1 MLDNDD
7 FYPTPSNLAIKMVN
21 MIDPS
26 FSSRIL
32 EPSAGSGNIAEKV
45 KDSHRYRR
53 IDIDC
58 IESDERLRSVLIGK
72 NFNVIDTD
80 FLSYQPTKQYDTII
94 MNPPFSNGANHL
106 LKAWEILY
114 HGDIICLL
122 NAETIKNPYSK
133 ERQLLLNII
142 DDNGSCEFIEN
153 SFSYAERRTNV
164 EVALIK
170 LSKRQSIKSDY
181 FDSMKI
187 SNDVDEPELNK
198 NEIAIPSSQI
208 ENSVIAY
215 NKAIE
220 CKKEAIIKEMEAE
233 YYARMIRKSSD
244 SRSDNEITKDTKES
258 LNEYIDKL
266 RESAWS
272 DIMSMAD
279 FRRNLTEKVRKDID
293 AQMDIIKKLEF
304 TVKNITSFLHKLIND
319 QKSIANNCVLDIFDL
334 LTKYYPENRVHIEG
348 WKSND
353 VFFVGRRCVLP
364 YMTELGWSGELRVHY
379 NAKEKLRDIERVMK
393 LLMGNTDS
401 PAEIIESHK
410 DLSNIKIETK
420 YADFRFYKK
429 GTMHIYFNKKFI
441 DFLNINVGRQRGWL
455 PESDDKIP
463 EKFWL
468 MNEN

>member
-1 MLDNDD
+1 MNNNPD
-7 FYPTPSNLAIKMVN
+7 FYPTPDKLAIKMVS
-21 MIDPS
+21 MIDS
-26 FSSRIL
+26 KFSSRIL
-32 EPSAGSGNIAEKV
+32 EPSAGAGNIAEHV
-45 KDSHRYRR
+45 KNTYRYGRTE
-53 IDIDC
+53 IDC
-58 IESDERLRSVLIGK
+58 IESDERLRSILIGK
-72 NFNVIDTD
+72 KFNVIDTD
-80 FLSYQPTKQYDTII
+80 FLSYEPTKQYDTII
-94 MNPPFSNGANHL
+94 MNPPFSNGVNHI
-106 LKAWEILY
+106 LKAWEIIY
-114 HGDIICLL
+114 HGDVICLL

-142 DDNGSCEFIEN
+142 KDYGSYEFIEN
-153 SFSYAERRTNV
+153 AFLDAERKTTV

-181 FDSMKI
+181 FNGMKL
-187 SNDVDEPELNK
+187 SSEVEEPGINK

-233 YYARMIRKSSD
+233 HYARMIRKD
-244 SRSDNEITKDTKES
+244 NQNKSDNEITQNTKES

-272 DIMSMAD
+272 EIMDMAD

-293 AQMDIIKKLEF
+293 SQIEIVKKLEF
-304 TVKNITSFLHKLIND
+304 TVKNITSFLHKLIRD
-319 QKSIANNCVLDIFDL
+319 QKNIANDCILDVFDM
-334 LTKYYPENRVHIEG
+334 LTKYYPENRVHVEG

-364 YMTELGWSGELRVHY
+364 YMTELGWNGKLRVHY
-379 NAKEKLRDIERVMK
+379 SAKEKLRDIDRVIK
-393 LLMGNTDS
+393 LLMGTDDH
-401 PAEIIESHK
+401 IENYLFD
-410 DLSNIKIETK
+410 DLSNIKIDTPHVSL
-420 YADFRFYKK
+420 RFYKK
-429 GTMHIYFNKKFI
+429 GTAHLYFDKKFI

-463 EKFWL
+463 EKFWI
-468 MNEN
+468 MNE